1 MSRPA
6 SRNAPPTRG
15 TTPSNVPVPPTSQST
30 NMIPYY
36 LRPRPGAPSRQ
47 TITPQPTEQR
57 LSIAAE
63 QLRANQR
70 RLQQEFQMLR
80 AQNEQLMEEVEDM
93 QTELSTAKSVLY
105 SATTPTT
112 HRTSG
117 MERSASTPLWD
128 ILGNTLHSTPSRF
141 PSSVSQSRP
150 IFPIPPPV
158 IRWAY
163 VPSADF
169 TPIPGI
175 LTETPNTIVPP
186 LNPPEGTLPLFL
198 PEDPTPEF
206 SRRTSTD
213 FYTPQGSIHM
223 HHSGAGSPVVDHSPI
238 LERLHQHS
246 APTPSRNNASHY
258 GSLPHSRPPSAVPLA
273 QPTPQYMGMGPPS
286 DPSHPSS
293 SPSTPPP
300 RGPPVPPYLP
310 PQGPPPPPPPPP
322 LPGNL
327 HALSPG
333 PPPRPG
339 PLQYIYYPVGTVE
352 PGPKLKE
359 PDVFTGRDPTK
370 LTPFISQCVHWF

>member
-117 MERSASTPLWD
+117 MERSASAPLWD
-128 ILGNTLHSTPSRF
+128 ILGNTFHSTPSQF

-158 IRWAY
+158 IQRAY
-163 VPSADF
+163 ISPAEF

-175 LTETPNTIVPP
+175 LTETPATVMPP
-186 LNPPEGTLPLFL
+186 RDPPVGTVPLFL
-198 PEDPTPEF
+198 PEDPAPLF
-206 SRRTSTD
+206 SRRTSPD
-213 FYTPQGSIHM
+213 FY
-223 HHSGAGSPVVDHSPI
+223 
-238 LERLHQHS
+238 
-246 APTPSRNNASHY
+246 
-258 GSLPHSRPPSAVPLA
+258 
-273 QPTPQYMGMGPPS
+273 
-286 DPSHPSS
+286 
-293 SPSTPPP
+293 
-300 RGPPVPPYLP
+300 
-310 PQGPPPPPPPPP
+310 
-322 LPGNL
+322 
-327 HALSPG
+327 
-333 PPPRPG
+333 
-339 PLQYIYYPVGTVE
+339 
-352 PGPKLKE
+352 
-359 PDVFTGRDPTK
+359 
-370 LTPFISQCVHWF
+370 